1 MRPRATEVQVG
12 CRQVPR
18 CAELQG
24 RWKQEGGVPRGSVS
38 GWARDMSSRLLFIA
52 EEQGR
57 GISPAARGP
66 PGHSLPSPA
75 PTTHHLLRRPQQPLT
90 SSQPHRSPLATR
102 AGGCEIQGRG
112 RVGLDEEDGV
122 RCLASTDR

>member
-1 MRPRATEVQVG
+1 
-12 CRQVPR
+12 
-18 CAELQG
+18 
-24 RWKQEGGVPRGSVS
+24 
-38 GWARDMSSRLLFIA
+38 MSSRLLFIA

-102 AGGCEIQGRG
+102 AVWISRSLSPV
-112 RVGLDEEDGV
+112 VGTRPLQVSKLGPPSLV
-122 RCLASTDR
+122 SSQICFGMTRFLPHHLPRKILMR